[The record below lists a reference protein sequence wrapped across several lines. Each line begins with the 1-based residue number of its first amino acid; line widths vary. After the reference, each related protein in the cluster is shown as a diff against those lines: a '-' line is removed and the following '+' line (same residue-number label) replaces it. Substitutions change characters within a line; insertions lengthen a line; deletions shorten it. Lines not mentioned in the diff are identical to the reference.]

1 MSLLSPL
8 SQQPTPR
15 QILATLLPTLKLAAR
30 YAQQI
35 QSQIR
40 AQPDKEYDNIFAS
53 ALSDADLS
61 VQTMVEVALLGT
73 FPEIR
78 FFGEE
83 YERSYNTQYFRAIT
97 LGDQDDYLVTLDPID
112 GTRFYLDGHDN
123 YCVILTVL
131 NRDEYEAAIAL
142 FPAQDVYYYAFRGE
156 AAYRGTFAD
165 ELDDCLPFHL
175 STVSNTVYLSRDM
188 ISDIYTTLSERYQV
202 LSLSVDYSAERQIP
216 NHTDLLSG
224 KLCGSILENGKFI
237 DSAAIAFLAQAAGG
251 IVTTWD
257 GRTPPPLDTSH
268 QYQRP
273 GLLIAASADIH
284 QDLLQV
290 VSQFVTE

>member
-1 MSLLSPL
+1 MPQS
-8 SQQPTPR
+8 PTPR
-15 QILATLLPTLKLAAR
+15 DIISTLLPTLKLAAR

-35 QSQIR
+35 QPHIR
-40 AQPDKEYDNIFAS
+40 AQPNKAYDNIFAA

-73 FPEIR
+73 FPDTR

-97 LGDQDDYLVTLDPID
+97 LGDQDDYLITLDPID

-142 FPAQDVYYYAFRGE
+142 VPAQDVYYYALRGE
-156 AAYRGTFAD
+156 GAYRGTFAD
-165 ELDDCLPFHL
+165 ALEDCLPFHL

-188 ISDIYTTLSERYQV
+188 VPDVYTALSERYQV

-216 NHTDLLSG
+216 NHTDILSG
-224 KLCGSILENGKFI
+224 KLCGSVLENGKFI

-257 GRTPPPLDTSH
+257 GSTPPPLHTSN

-273 GLLIAASADIH
+273 GLLVAASSEIH

-290 VSQFVTE
+290 VSQVHQP